1 MIHMVREFMPN
12 GLPIMI
18 DGIVVGEAV
27 EPESI
32 RIFPIMNNRLGYPF
46 YGYMDPDDLGKK
58 IASRLTTV
66 SQAHSD

>member
-1 MIHMVREFMPN
+1 
-12 GLPIMI
+12 
-18 DGIVVGEAV
+18 VVGEAV